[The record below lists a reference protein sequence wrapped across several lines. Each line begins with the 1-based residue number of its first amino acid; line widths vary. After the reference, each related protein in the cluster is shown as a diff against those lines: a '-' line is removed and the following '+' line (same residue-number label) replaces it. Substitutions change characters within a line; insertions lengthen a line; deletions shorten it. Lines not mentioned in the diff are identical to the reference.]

1 MSEMK
6 IGFVGVGKMGQPMAR
21 RLIAA
26 GYEVFAYD
34 TDPAAVKAVV
44 DDGAKAMP
52 GPKAVAD
59 AADIVFAS
67 LPSPAVLE
75 AVALGDGG
83 IADGEKVRI
92 FIDIS
97 TTGPRTAERVAQ
109 GLAKR
114 NIVAVD
120 SPVSGGLAGA
130 RNGKLAV
137 MVSCPK
143 ATFAEVEPVL
153 KNFGKLFFI
162 GENPG
167 AAQTMKLANNLLAAA
182 ALAVSS
188 EAVVMGVKAGLDPKI
203 MIDVINAGSG
213 RNSATEDKFPKA
225 VLPRTFD
232 FGFATGLSFK
242 DVRLCLDE
250 AEALGVPMV
259 VGSAVRQM
267 LCMTNALYGADS
279 DFTSMVKTV
288 ESWAH
293 VEVGSAQPKTDEP
306 KSAVG

>member
-1 MSEMK
+1 MADMH
-6 IGFVGVGKMGQPMAR
+6 IGFVGVGRMGRPMAS
-21 RLIAA
+21 RLLAA
-26 GYEVFAYD
+26 GYPVTVYD
-34 TDPAAVKAVV
+34 ADPRAVAGAVE
-44 DDGAKAMP
+44 DGASAAESA
-52 GPKAVAD
+52 KAVAD

-67 LPSPAVLE
+67 LPSPQILE
-75 AVALGDGG
+75 QVALGEGG
-83 IADGEKVRI
+83 IAEGGRVRI

-97 TTGPRTAERVAQ
+97 TTGPRTAERVAE

-114 NIVAVD
+114 EIAAVD
-120 SPVSGGLAGA
+120 CPVSGGLAGA
-130 RNGKLAV
+130 RNGTLAV

-143 ATFAEVEPVL
+143 ATFPEVEPVL
-153 KNFGKLFFI
+153 KNFGKLFFV
-162 GENPG
+162 GEKAG

-188 EAVVMGVKAGLDPKI
+188 EAIVMGVKAGLDPKI

-213 RNSATEDKFPKA
+213 RNSATQDKFPKA

-232 FGFATGLSFK
+232 FGFATGLSYK

-267 LCMTNALYGADS
+267 LCMTSALFGPDS

-288 ESWAH
+288 ETYAH
-293 VEVGSAQPKTDEP
+293 VEVGKAEP
-306 KSAVG
+306 KAEVA